1 MEDPIELVRRLHA
14 EAAER
19 STHFNER
26 VQRSR
31 KLTRKIEAG
40 TAATAVAV
48 AASAIAG
55 ITTATVATS
64 VLLFVLI
71 GIGLMRHNS
80 WRESEMARIADAWK
94 SHYALAT
101 ELISMH
107 AVGLQDGDG
116 LRARAAALQS
126 EMLGTRAKS
135 DRQQ

>member
-1 MEDPIELVRRLHA
+1 MELVRRLHA

-31 KLTRKIEAG
+31 KLTQRIEAG
-40 TAATAVAV
+40 TAAAALAV
-48 AASAIAG
+48 AASAIAEMM
-55 ITTATVATS
+55 TATVATT

-71 GIGLMRHNS
+71 GMGLMRHNS
-80 WRESEMARIADAWK
+80 WRDGERARIADAWK

-107 AVGLQDGDG
+107 AVGLQDADG

-126 EMLGTRAKS
+126 EMLGTRAES
-135 DRQQ
+135 DRHQ

>member
-1 MEDPIELVRRLHA
+1 MELVRRLHA

-19 STHFNER
+19 RTHFNER

-31 KLTRKIEAG
+31 KLTQRIEAG
-40 TAATAVAV
+40 TAAAALAV

-55 ITTATVATS
+55 MTTATAATT

-71 GIGLMRHNS
+71 GMSLMRHNS
-80 WRESEMARIADAWK
+80 WRERELARIADAWK

-107 AVGLQDGDG
+107 TVGLQDGDG

-126 EMLGTRAKS
+126 EMLGTRAEA
-135 DRQQ
+135 DRHQ